1 VDEDESLRPNS
12 VSADSPSE
20 RLSPYDLLLLQSRKM
35 GYLATKTYDVTREF
49 LKKDVKT
56 LTPHN
61 PETILFGKQLRSNAD
76 LTIGEA
82 KDINQLV
89 NRSHDVLA
97 GARTV
102 MLPVNLFPDSVTVDR
117 TKVTIVKRT
126 FFWNSQ
132 VITTRIEDILNVTSN
147 FGPFFGS
154 LTISTRIMN
163 STDHYEINYFW
174 RKDAQYLKQIIQGY
188 MIAQHN
194 KIATK
199 HLSHNELIDTLLEI
213 GRDSSY

>member
-1 VDEDESLRPNS
+1 VDEDESLRPDS
-12 VSADSPSE
+12 VSVDTPSE
-20 RLSPYDLLLLQSRKM
+20 RLSPYELLLRQSRKL
-35 GYLATKTYDVTREF
+35 GHLATKTYDVTREF
-49 LKKDVKT
+49 LKRDVKT

-61 PETILFGKQLRSNAD
+61 PDSLLFGKQLRDND
-76 LTIGEA
+76 NLTTSEA
-82 KDINQLV
+82 KEINQLV
-89 NRSHDVLA
+89 KRSHEVLA

-102 MLPVNLFPDSVTVDR
+102 ILPVNLFPDSVTVDR

-126 FFWNSQ
+126 FFWSAQ

-188 MIAQHN
+188 MITQHN
-194 KIATK
+194 RIATK
-199 HLSHNELIDTLLEI
+199 HLTRQQLIDTLLEV
-213 GRDSSY
+213 GRDSSL